1 MTGGTSLRVA
11 PIHHSQNQLTGGTSW
26 EVLVGLTGG
35 TSWEVAPVW
44 TRPSSTDGWH
54 QFAPVCDAM
63 AGLTGGTGWEALP
76 FLGPCSSEGWHPFG
90 LRGVTS
96 SPTSQVGMTG
106 DTSSV
111 THLKGGPSL
120 GVRATSTDGWHRF
133 DRPRDFN

>member
-54 QFAPVCDAM
+54 RFIRWHRF
-63 AGLTGGTGWEALP
+63 TGGTSYEFTL
-76 FLGPCSSEGWHPFG
+76 
-90 LRGVTS
+90 V
-96 SPTSQVGMTG
+96 
-106 DTSSV
+106 
-111 THLKGGPSL
+111 
-120 GVRATSTDGWHRF
+120 
-133 DRPRDFN
+133 